1 MARTPLA
8 AAFPRIHRV
17 SGYRGLG
24 CGALTLFGLCL
35 ALPAAAQSIG
45 GEVEHHVDQGLKSKQ
60 RSSPPKK
67 KKKTKARTS
76 KKAPPRRTPEQRG
89 YWSGDPNAA
98 TQPKAPETKYPIRI
112 LGGGLRID
120 PGIGGAYR
128 GWRPQGYPALDV
140 STQNYYTWSVDV
152 GVGFFGWVTLHHGYF
167 ESNSAAAPSRPEAA
181 ITARAGNLA
190 PKLTKA
196 LGVIG
201 FPAVSFIWE
210 PIFRYETRAFET
222 TVTPRQAV
230 RVIPHS
236 ASPNQPVTDFPLTT
250 RPLTMVSGFE
260 SFIVGVK
267 YNHDKDPTGIV
278 QVPKGDFPEIYFG
291 LGLTSYSK
299 PYQVRVDDFVLDELV
314 FDARFRGAGLA
325 FGGDTNRTPTKFYG
339 SLSSQ
344 VGLGEVLLLDDY
356 SLNDALPDDWLIGYV
371 QGDLTFGYLHPLLKT
386 APTLLGGIEATVGGM
401 TFFYFKTFQAEGE
414 RETPPLNWDFL
425 WGLRAYLTLPL

>member
-152 GVGFFGWVTLHHGYF
+152 GVGFFGWVTL
-167 ESNSAAAPSRPEAA
+167 
-181 ITARAGNLA
+181 
-190 PKLTKA
+190 
-196 LGVIG
+196 
-201 FPAVSFIWE
+201 
-210 PIFRYETRAFET
+210 
-222 TVTPRQAV
+222 
-230 RVIPHS
+230 
-236 ASPNQPVTDFPLTT
+236 
-250 RPLTMVSGFE
+250 
-260 SFIVGVK
+260 
-267 YNHDKDPTGIV
+267 
-278 QVPKGDFPEIYFG
+278 
-291 LGLTSYSK
+291 
-299 PYQVRVDDFVLDELV
+299 
-314 FDARFRGAGLA
+314 
-325 FGGDTNRTPTKFYG
+325 
-339 SLSSQ
+339 
-344 VGLGEVLLLDDY
+344 
-356 SLNDALPDDWLIGYV
+356 
-371 QGDLTFGYLHPLLKT
+371 
-386 APTLLGGIEATVGGM
+386 
-401 TFFYFKTFQAEGE
+401 
-414 RETPPLNWDFL
+414 
-425 WGLRAYLTLPL
+425 